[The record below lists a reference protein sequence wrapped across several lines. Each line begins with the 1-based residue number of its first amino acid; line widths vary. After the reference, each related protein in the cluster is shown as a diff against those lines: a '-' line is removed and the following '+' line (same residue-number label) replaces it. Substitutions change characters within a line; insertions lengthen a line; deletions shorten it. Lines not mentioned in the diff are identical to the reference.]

1 MPYYPP
7 RQYQQ
12 PEDHP
17 PHKRNT
23 LRRIILL
30 ASILLIAY
38 GAIRL
43 TVYGADLASSRRT
56 AQSLRELAEGTDGA
70 GEAAPDETQ
79 EIVSSAPQSTPSPA
93 PAVVLSAEQPVTAR
107 RYIFDRFAR
116 YLSLF

>member
-38 GAIRL
+38 GGVRL
-43 TVYGADLASSRRT
+43 TMYGTDLAASRRT
-56 AQSLRELAEGTDGA
+56 AQSLRELAAGTDGA
-70 GEAAPDETQ
+70 AGLK
-79 EIVSSAPQSTPSPA
+79 SSGLNRPA
-93 PAVVLSAEQPVTAR
+93 GSGKNREESISGR
-107 RYIFDRFAR
+107 NKKRENRG
-116 YLSLF
+116 